1 MYLAGIVTLNITEN
15 VLKGEVVENVSGFD
29 TDSPKREGPGD
40 RPDDDETDSDDDS
53 DSDDDEAKKKAS
65 KGTCVYARLFGR

>member
-1 MYLAGIVTLNITEN
+1 MYLAGIVTLNITKN

-29 TDSPKREGPGD
+29 TDSPKRKRPGD
-40 RPDDDETDSDDDS
+40 RSDDDET